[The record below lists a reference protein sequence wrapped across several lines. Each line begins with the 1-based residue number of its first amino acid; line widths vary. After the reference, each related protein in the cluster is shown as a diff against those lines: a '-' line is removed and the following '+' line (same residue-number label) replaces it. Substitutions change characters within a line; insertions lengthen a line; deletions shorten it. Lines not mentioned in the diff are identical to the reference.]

1 VFHRYIFLHS
11 VTVIFLIKKMGTFW
25 TLFRHEARMEF
36 RRPAALWML
45 ILYLACT
52 LFICFQV
59 FGPLQNPD
67 IFGALFWVIMVF
79 SAVQAA
85 HRSFGQESAGRQVY
99 LYFLSSAIPLMM
111 ARLFWAV
118 CSGWIWA
125 LGALALFFGLLEGPV
140 NFSLSGVIGVVL
152 SATFS
157 LNVIMTFVGAV
168 AARAGQG
175 QGMAAILGLPLLM
188 PVLVMATVAFGKAL
202 IADQTWSHYLWMLGA
217 IGSGTAVAGTVLFP
231 YLWRD

>member
-1 VFHRYIFLHS
+1 MREYWI
-11 VTVIFLIKKMGTFW
+11 
-25 TLFRHEARMEF
+25 LFRHEARMEF

-45 ILYLACT
+45 VLYLACT

-59 FGPLQNPD
+59 FGPIQDPD
-67 IFGALFWVIMVF
+67 VFGALFWVIMVF

-85 HRSFGQESAGRQVY
+85 NRSFGQENAQRQLY
-99 LYFLSSAIPLMM
+99 LYYLTGGIPLMM
-111 ARLFWAV
+111 ARLAWAV

-125 LGALALFFGLLEGPV
+125 LGALALFFGLLEGPLQV
-140 NFSLSGVIGVVL
+140 SLVGVIGIVFT
-152 SATFS
+152 ATFS
-157 LNVIMTFVGAV
+157 LNVIMTFIGAV

-188 PVLVMATVAFGKAL
+188 PVLVMATTAFGKAL
-202 IADQTWSHYLWMLGA
+202 LADGSWSDYIWMLGS
-217 IGSGTAVAGTVLFP
+217 IGAGTAVAGTVLFP

>member
-1 VFHRYIFLHS
+1 MRAL
-11 VTVIFLIKKMGTFW
+11 W
-25 TLFRHEARMEF
+25 TLFQHEAKMEF

-59 FGPLQNPD
+59 FGPLQDPD

-85 HRSFGQESAGRQVY
+85 QRSFGQETEGRQLY
-99 LYFLSSAIPLMM
+99 MYFLGPSIPLMV
-111 ARLFWAV
+111 ARLSWAI

-125 LGALALFFGLLEGPV
+125 LGALGLFFGLLEGPINV
-140 NFSLSGVIGVVL
+140 SIPGVIWIVIA
-152 SATFS
+152 ATFS
-157 LNVIMTFVGAV
+157 LNVIMTFIGAV

-188 PVLVMATVAFGKAL
+188 PVLVMATAAFGKAL
-202 IADQTWSHYLWMLGA
+202 MADEGWSYYLWMLGS
-217 IGSGTAVAGTVLFP
+217 IGAGTAIAGTVLFP